1 VQAPNPWEGV
11 TREACSRAAGPSTV
25 APKDAARVF
34 GYYYVWLAP
43 IEDAL
48 DTKAS
53 RTQTNPLG
61 YAAMLLEA
69 GLVHQWASADG
80 VQVSKLQQALS
91 LLTALAADTKTQ
103 KSGVRVLEYPR
114 RQVQWRAGKI
124 LYESCLWCICA
135 VISTLCMS

>member
-1 VQAPNPWEGV
+1 M
-11 TREACSRAAGPSTV
+11 
-25 APKDAARVF
+25 DAARVF

-53 RTQTNPLG
+53 RTAGNPLG

-91 LLTALAADTKTQ
+91 LLTTLAAETMTRTRDVKIL
-103 KSGVRVLEYPR
+103 GCAR
-114 RQVQWRAGKI
+114 RQVAWRSGKI

-135 VISTLCMS
+135 VISPMGMS